1 MSTGSLASLSNR
13 IRVSGMASGMDTESI
28 VNSLMLIEKMKIDKL
43 YRSKVLVEW
52 KNDALRNINNS
63 IRDFR
68 NKYMSVLSPETNLYT
83 ESAYKVFRAEVDQNN
98 AVTISA
104 NSRAKVGNYQI
115 VSIDNLAKSAMV
127 LSEDNIATGEIK
139 TSELLKNSPLNKPLF
154 EEGETEITFSI
165 NGAEITINDTDTLET
180 MMSKINNSDAGVT
193 FSYSSLSGKFSLI
206 TKETGSAAE
215 LEIIDESGKFFG
227 EDSAFGFSSIISGE
241 DARLTINDGTGSYEI
256 ERSSN
261 TFTIDGITYNLK
273 ATTNTPVNFSIAQD
287 LDTPVNKIKDFINAY
302 NTLVKDLYQ
311 KNTENKKY
319 NYSPL
324 TEEQKKEMKEDEIK
338 MWEEQAKKGLLKNDF
353 KISNLLSK
361 MRAMVYEKVE
371 DAGLS
376 LADIGITTIEY
387 TYGGEYGGQL
397 KIDED
402 KLKKAL
408 SERPDDVAKLFTNT
422 SSSIDSAEK
431 YRQSGLIPKLTTV
444 FSDYTGSVDFS
455 KFADD
460 IRNYESLIRTQEYKM
475 YQQQEAYYR
484 KFAALEAA
492 LADMYSQSSWLS
504 QQLSVF

>member
-227 EDSAFGFSSIISGE
+227 EDSAFGFSSIISE
-241 DARLTINDGTGSYEI
+241 
-256 ERSSN
+256 
-261 TFTIDGITYNLK
+261 
-273 ATTNTPVNFSIAQD
+273 
-287 LDTPVNKIKDFINAY
+287 
-302 NTLVKDLYQ
+302 
-311 KNTENKKY
+311 
-319 NYSPL
+319 
-324 TEEQKKEMKEDEIK
+324 K
-338 MWEEQAKKGLLKNDF
+338 MQG
-353 KISNLLSK
+353 
-361 MRAMVYEKVE
+361 
-371 DAGLS
+371 
-376 LADIGITTIEY
+376 
-387 TYGGEYGGQL
+387 
-397 KIDED
+397 
-402 KLKKAL
+402 
-408 SERPDDVAKLFTNT
+408 
-422 SSSIDSAEK
+422 
-431 YRQSGLIPKLTTV
+431 
-444 FSDYTGSVDFS
+444 
-455 KFADD
+455 
-460 IRNYESLIRTQEYKM
+460 
-475 YQQQEAYYR
+475 
-484 KFAALEAA
+484 
-492 LADMYSQSSWLS
+492 
-504 QQLSVF
+504 